1 MIDKNISKVIEKLG
15 LLPVIP
21 LSGYDKKPYVAW
33 SIEQNII
40 NDINSV
46 NSVLANNT
54 YTYTTKEGVTKTLT
68 NITGL
73 ALLTGT
79 RSNIVV
85 IDLDTHDING
95 IKSFDEYVQQNNIT
109 NIYDTFTVSTPTGG
123 KHLYYKYSGNI
134 SSSAGILPGVDVR
147 ANGGLIVLPYT
158 QRKVNEEILQYKVIK
173 DIPIMELPQ
182 KLIELCTIS
191 NNTINSNGTQNRTRL
206 DLVDIWNN
214 GIPDG
219 ERNDKLLR
227 VGGRLRKNF
236 NNIEDFAFCMLAL
249 NNNICIPPLDNDELY
264 NICTYLWNIHIDNNS
279 NNYPYPYY
287 YDEEKCAIFKKE
299 TKDDED
305 DEKQNDVLI
314 YGGYINLVGRRV
326 NIDTNEKGYVIE
338 SKDLQDYNKLI
349 LSGEELF
356 GSNAERDIKNI
367 FARTKGFVN
376 LPVGQGSSKP
386 VLKLLY
392 QQDIHK
398 RKNNLMIDTYYTEK
412 IGWVKYNNTK
422 LFSYPSKETILDTVE
437 CNIEG
442 NTVSNSFTISGTTQ
456 DWIDNVMPLLLSS
469 NNGKVML
476 LGSFG
481 APLVNLLDIHENS
494 IIQLEGATSTG
505 KTHCLQGCASVY
517 GNDKYIKQWNGTPYA
532 INTIFSSYGSFPI
545 IFDDLKNINSKVK
558 NELGNICYGFVQG
571 ESKLQGKSDGGLRK
585 TFNFSSLLL
594 TSSEY
599 PITDDL
605 KQHEGATARVLV
617 LPGSFLPVNETNRE
631 IVNKLDTNSRKYY
644 GAIGLD
650 WCKYL
655 IDIKNNNKVEEY
667 KELYETYREIL
678 QSSTTNNILSR
689 KCNTIAL
696 LQVTGYLL
704 EDFLGED
711 YFNIEKC
718 INELMAQIEQSTKEA
733 DTNDNAFIEVVED
746 LISRKNELNGNDI
759 IENRKRIGLYKNNY
773 TKENTI
779 YGDII
784 GISSTPLKSLINSL
798 GYNSSVV
805 IRAWKEKGYLGKNTD
820 GEYTFGFGNIRCRV
834 LLLSKYRELT
844 GMNNTTNTDND
855 NNNVI
860 RNRFTEV
867 TPTDIF

>member
-1 MIDKNISKVIEKLG
+1 MINKNISNVIEKLG
-15 LLPVIP
+15 LLPVVP

-54 YTYTTKEGVTKTLT
+54 YTYTTREGSTKILN

-85 IDLDTHDING
+85 IDLDTHDINNNG
-95 IKSFDEYVQQNNIT
+95 INSFEEYVQQNNIS
-109 NIYDTFTVSTPTGG
+109 NVYDTFTVSTPTGG

-158 QRKVNEEILQYKVIK
+158 ERKVNEKILQYKVVK

-182 KLIELCTIS
+182 ELIELCTIS
-191 NNTINSNGTQNRTRL
+191 NNTINSDGAPKGTKL
-206 DLVDIWNN
+206 DLIEIWNN

-219 ERNDKLLR
+219 TRNVQMMK
-227 VGGRLRKNF
+227 VGGRIRPSF
-236 NNIEDFAFCMLAL
+236 SRIEDFAFCMLAI
-249 NNNICIPPLDNDELY
+249 NNSLVDPPLDLDNLAEK
-264 NICTYLWNIHIDNNS
+264 CETLWNKHINNSS

-299 TKDDED
+299 DTKDDED
-305 DEKQNDVLI
+305 AEKQNDVLI
-314 YGGYINLVGRRV
+314 YKGYINLVGRRI
-326 NIDTNEKGYVIE
+326 NIDTDEKGYVIE

-367 FARTKGFVN
+367 FAKTKGFVN

-392 QQDIHK
+392 EQDIHK
-398 RKNNLMIDTYYTEK
+398 RKNNLMVDTYYTNN

-437 CNIEG
+437 CNMEG
-442 NTVSNSFTISGTTQ
+442 NTVSNSFTCSGTTQ

-599 PITDDL
+599 AITDDL

-617 LPGSFLPVNETNRE
+617 LPGSFLPVNEENRE

-704 EDFLGED
+704 EDFLGKD
-711 YFNIEKC
+711 YFNMDKC
-718 INELMAQIEQSTKEA
+718 INELMAQIEETTKEA
-733 DTNDNAFIEVVED
+733 DINTNAFLDVVEQLKLKVTD
-746 LISRKNELNGNDI
+746 ENDI
-759 IENRKRIGLYKNNY
+759 FYKGTCIGSYRYNY
-773 TKENTI
+773 TYDNKQYGEVLIVQGTI
-779 YGDII
+779 LKGII
-784 GISSTPLKSLINSL
+784 EDLDYNASTT
-798 GYNSSVV
+798 
-805 IRAWKEKGYLGKNTD
+805 IRAWGDKGYTVKDNKNKNSVQNKINGKNVRT
-820 GEYTFGFGNIRCRV
+820 TV
-834 LLLSKYRELT
+834 LVLSYYKELT
-844 GMNNTTNTDND
+844 NSGADLTLVPKNKTATD
-855 NNNVI
+855 V
-860 RNRFTEV
+860 F
-867 TPTDIF
+867 

>member
-1 MIDKNISKVIEKLG
+1 MNKDITKVIEKLG

-46 NSVLANNT
+46 NSVLTNNT
-54 YTYTTKEGVTKTLT
+54 YTYTTREGGTKIL
-68 NITGL
+68 NSITGL

-85 IDLDTHDING
+85 IDLDTHDINSNG
-95 IKSFDEYVQQNNIT
+95 INSFNEYVQQNNIS
-109 NIYDTFTVSTPTGG
+109 NVYDTFTVDTPTGG
-123 KHLYYKYSGNI
+123 KHLYYKYSGDI
-134 SSSAGILPGVDVR
+134 SSSAGILQGVDVR

-158 QRKVNEEILQYKVIK
+158 ERKVNEEILQYKVVK
-173 DIPIMELPQ
+173 DIPIMELP
-182 KLIELCTIS
+182 KELVELCTS
-191 NNTINSNGTQNRTRL
+191 NNTINSDGTPKGSKL
-206 DLVDIWNN
+206 DLIEIWNN

-219 ERNDKLLR
+219 TRNDMMLK
-227 VGGRLRKNF
+227 VAGRIRRNF
-236 NNIEDFAFCMLAL
+236 NNIEDFAICMFAL
-249 NNNICIPPLDNDELY
+249 NNSMCVPPLDNDELD
-264 NICTYLWNIHIDNNS
+264 NICNYVWNKHINNTE
-279 NNYPYPYY
+279 NNFPYPYY
-287 YDEEKCAIFKKE
+287 YDKKKCAIFKKDD
-299 TKDDED
+299 TKDDE
-305 DEKQNDVLI
+305 EGENTPATLVYK
-314 YGGYINLVGRRV
+314 GYLNLVGRRI
-326 NIDTNEKGYVIE
+326 NIDTDEKGYVIE

-392 QQDIHK
+392 EQDIHK
-398 RKNNLMIDTYYTEK
+398 RKNNLMVDTYYTNN

-437 CNIEG
+437 CNMEG
-442 NTVSNSFTISGTTQ
+442 NTVSNSFTCSGTTQ

-599 PITDDL
+599 AITDDL

-704 EDFLGED
+704 EDFLGKD
-711 YFNIEKC
+711 YFNMDKC
-718 INELMAQIEQSTKEA
+718 INELMAQIEETTKEA
-733 DTNDNAFIEVVED
+733 DINTNAFLDVVEQLKLKVTD
-746 LISRKNELNGNDI
+746 ENDI
-759 IENRKRIGLYKNNY
+759 FYKGTCIGSYRYNY
-773 TKENTI
+773 TYDNKQYGEVLIVQGTI
-779 YGDII
+779 LKGII
-784 GISSTPLKSLINSL
+784 EDLDYNASTT
-798 GYNSSVV
+798 
-805 IRAWKEKGYLGKNTD
+805 IRAWGDKGYTVKDNKNKNSVQNKINGKNVRT
-820 GEYTFGFGNIRCRV
+820 TV
-834 LLLSKYRELT
+834 LVLDKYKELT
-844 GMNNTTNTDND
+844 NSGADLKLVPKNKTATD
-855 NNNVI
+855 V
-860 RNRFTEV
+860 F
-867 TPTDIF
+867 

>member
-1 MIDKNISKVIEKLG
+1 
-15 LLPVIP
+15 
-21 LSGYDKKPYVAW
+21 
-33 SIEQNII
+33 
-40 NDINSV
+40 
-46 NSVLANNT
+46 
-54 YTYTTKEGVTKTLT
+54 
-68 NITGL
+68 
-73 ALLTGT
+73 
-79 RSNIVV
+79 
-85 IDLDTHDING
+85 
-95 IKSFDEYVQQNNIT
+95 
-109 NIYDTFTVSTPTGG
+109 
-123 KHLYYKYSGNI
+123 
-134 SSSAGILPGVDVR
+134 
-147 ANGGLIVLPYT
+147 
-158 QRKVNEEILQYKVIK
+158 
-173 DIPIMELPQ
+173 
-182 KLIELCTIS
+182 
-191 NNTINSNGTQNRTRL
+191 
-206 DLVDIWNN
+206 
-214 GIPDG
+214 
-219 ERNDKLLR
+219 
-227 VGGRLRKNF
+227 
-236 NNIEDFAFCMLAL
+236 
-249 NNNICIPPLDNDELY
+249 
-264 NICTYLWNIHIDNNS
+264 
-279 NNYPYPYY
+279 
-287 YDEEKCAIFKKE
+287 
-299 TKDDED
+299 
-305 DEKQNDVLI
+305 
-314 YGGYINLVGRRV
+314 
-326 NIDTNEKGYVIE
+326 
-338 SKDLQDYNKLI
+338 
-349 LSGEELF
+349 
-356 GSNAERDIKNI
+356 
-367 FARTKGFVN
+367 
-376 LPVGQGSSKP
+376 
-386 VLKLLY
+386 
-392 QQDIHK
+392 
-398 RKNNLMIDTYYTEK
+398 MIDTYYTEK

-456 DWIDNVMPLLLSS
+456 EWINNVMPLLLSS

-494 IIQLEGATSTG
+494 ILQLEGATSTG

-631 IVNKLDTNSRKYY
+631 IVNNLDTNSRKYY

-678 QSSTTNNILSR
+678 QSNTTNNILSR

-696 LQVTGYLL
+696 LQVTGHIL
-704 EDFLGED
+704 EDFLGKD

-718 INELMAQIEQSTKEA
+718 INELMAQIEETTKEA
-733 DTNDNAFIEVVED
+733 DTNTNAFIEVVEE
-746 LISRKNELNGNDI
+746 LLTYKNDINGNDLY
-759 IENRKRIGLYKNNY
+759 IGRQKVGFFNN
-773 TKENTI
+773 NFQQADSI

-784 GISSTPLKSLINSL
+784 AITSTPLKNIIERL

-805 IRAWKEKGYLGKNTD
+805 TRAWVEKGYILKNKNTNKNSITKD
-820 GEYTFGFGNIRCRV
+820 KKRFT
-834 LLLSKYRELT
+834 LLSKCKYNELI
-844 GMNNTTNTDND
+844 GNTEQEETQQ
-855 NNNVI
+855 NNVI
-860 RNRFTEV
+860 KICNKKNFTEV
-867 TPTDIF
+867 PIDDVF